1 VRAVVLAEF
10 PGPLRV
16 VDDWP
21 EPQPGS
27 GQVVVQVRG
36 VGVCGSDLALLG
48 GHRPPPALPWVPGH
62 ESTGEIV
69 AIGPAAVAA
78 GPGAGPGRI
87 GQRVIIEPNFPCLSC
102 PTCRSGRTS
111 ACPHRVSLG
120 FNAPGVLA
128 ERIAVPAQF
137 AWPVPAGWHDADAV
151 CAEPFTVAQAAIR
164 RSGVRPGSRCLVVGA
179 GSQGSLLC
187 LALLDQGIVPQVLEP
202 HPGRR
207 SLAASLGA
215 ELAAETAGGFDAVF
229 ETSGVPAALTEA
241 VSRAGRGGV
250 LLLIGQSSEPASLV
264 TRTVV
269 QRQLTLRGS
278 LIYEHP
284 DDFAAALARS
294 GRVTPSRVLSAC
306 YPLADAAA
314 AFQAARQAPGKTWIQ
329 VTE

>member
-1 VRAVVLAEF
+1 MRAVVLAEF

-21 EPQPGS
+21 EPEPGS

-36 VGVCGSDLALLG
+36 VGICGSDLALLG

-69 AIGPAAVAA
+69 GA
-78 GPGAGPGRI
+78 GPGADAGRI

-102 PTCRSGRTS
+102 PACRAGRTS

-128 ERIAVPAQF
+128 ERIAVPAEF
-137 AWPVPAGWHDADAV
+137 AWPTPEPWSDADAV
-151 CAEPFTVAQAAIR
+151 CAEPFTVARAAIR
-164 RSGVRPGSRCLVVGA
+164 RSGVRPGRRCLVVGA

-187 LALLDQGIVPQVLEP
+187 LALLGQGIVPHVLEP

-207 SLAASLGA
+207 AVATGLGA
-215 ELAAETAGGFDAVF
+215 KVAGETAGGFDAVF
-229 ETSGVPAALTEA
+229 ETSGVPAALPEA
-241 VSRAGRGGV
+241 VSRAGRGAV
-250 LLLIGQSSEPASLV
+250 VLLIGQHSEPASLV

-278 LIYEHP
+278 LIYDHP
-284 DDFAAALARS
+284 DDFASALA
-294 GRVTPSRVLSAC
+294 GADRVTPSRVLGAC
-306 YPLADAAA
+306 RPLDEAAA
-314 AFQAARQAPGKTWIQ
+314 AFQAARQVPGKTWIQ
-329 VTE
+329 VKD

>member
-1 VRAVVLAEF
+1 VRAVVLEEF

-36 VGVCGSDLALLG
+36 VGICGSDLALLG

-69 AIGPAAVAA
+69 AA
-78 GPGAGPGRI
+78 GPGAGTGRI
-87 GQRVIIEPNFPCLSC
+87 GQRVIIEPNFACLSC
-102 PTCRSGRTS
+102 PACRAGRSS
-111 ACPHRVSLG
+111 ACPHRVSIG
-120 FNAPGVLA
+120 FSAPGVLA
-128 ERIAVPAQF
+128 ERIAVPAEF
-137 AWPVPAGWHDADAV
+137 AWPVPARWSDADAV
-151 CAEPFTVAQAAIR
+151 CAEPFTVACAAIR
-164 RSGVRPGSRCLVVGA
+164 RSGVRPGSRCLVIGA

-187 LALLDQGIVPQVLEP
+187 MALVHQGIVPQVLEP

-207 SLAASLGA
+207 SLAVDLGA
-215 ELAAETAGGFDAVF
+215 QLAGETAGGFDAVF
-229 ETSGVPAALTEA
+229 ETSGVPAALGEA

-250 LLLIGQSSEPASLV
+250 LLLIGQNSAPASLV

-278 LIYEHP
+278 LIYDHP
-284 DDFAAALARS
+284 DDFAATLALA
-294 GRVTPSRVLSAC
+294 GQVTPSRVLSAC
-306 YPLADAAA
+306 YPLAGAAA
-314 AFQAARQAPGKTWIQ
+314 AFQAARQVPGKTWIQ
-329 VTE
+329 VKD

>member
-1 VRAVVLAEF
+1 MRAVVLEQF

-36 VGVCGSDLALLG
+36 VGICGSDLALLA

-69 AIGPAAVAA
+69 GA
-78 GPGAGPGRI
+78 GPGADASRI

-102 PTCRSGRTS
+102 PACRAGRSS
-111 ACPHRVSLG
+111 ACPDRISLG

-128 ERIAVPAQF
+128 ERITVPEQF
-137 AWPVPAGWHDADAV
+137 AWPAPAPWSDADAV
-151 CAEPFTVAQAAIR
+151 CAEPFTVARAAIR
-164 RSGVRPGSRCLVVGA
+164 RAGVRPGSRCLVIGA

-187 LALLDQGIVPQVLEP
+187 LALAGQGIVPHVLEP

-207 SLAASLGA
+207 SMATDLGA
-215 ELAAETAGGFDAVF
+215 QVAEETTGGFDVVF
-229 ETSGVPAALTEA
+229 ETSGVPAALPGA
-241 VSRAGRGGV
+241 VSRAARGGV
-250 LLLIGQSSEPASLV
+250 IMLIGQNSEPASLV

-278 LIYEHP
+278 LIYDHP
-284 DDFAAALARS
+284 DDFAATLAAAD
-294 GRVTPSRVLSAC
+294 GVTPSRVLGAC
-306 YPLADAAA
+306 HPLEDAAA
-314 AFQAARQAPGKTWIQ
+314 AFQAARQVPGKTWIQ
-329 VTE
+329 VKD